1 MRRKLLVLAVLLGA
15 SLVASTQGAAS
26 YPYCN
31 AICQGKPS
39 NTPCLCPVG
48 TDRAGA
54 QVTCGIWRNVGACW
68 YE

>member
-1 MRRKLLVLAVLLGA
+1 MRRKLLALAVLLGA
-15 SLVASTQGAAS
+15 SLAASTQGATS
-26 YPYCN
+26 CN

-39 NTPCLCPVG
+39 NTSCLCPVG

-54 QVTCGIWRNVGACW
+54 QVTCGIWNSVGGCW